1 MAFTTA
7 AVPTGIAAGMSALY
21 NVTEDERSAMRR
33 FVADWSKNST
43 LIPIRDK
50 ETGKLKYV
58 DFSHA
63 NAYDTITRPIQT
75 ILNRVQ
81 AGETDKNG
89 MMDDFIMGMIEST
102 KELGSPFVSESI
114 WTQALMD
121 VAPVLGRNGRTPE
134 GYKVWSR

>member
-7 AVPTGIAAGMSALY
+7 AVPAGIASGMSALY
-21 NVTEDERSAMRR
+21 NVTQDERAAMRR

-89 MMDDFIMGMIEST
+89 LMDDFIMGMIEST

-121 VAPVLGRNGRTPE
+121 VAPVKSSPLE
-134 GYKVWSR
+134 CIAE